1 MGRKKY
7 SEENSMK
14 IKNFAAL
21 LLALAMMFS
30 LCACG
35 SQSAPAQD
43 TPQPSEAQESAAPSE
58 APSEIT
64 VTDMIGRE
72 LTVTPG
78 SYTRVVCIG
87 AGALRMYSY
96 IGDVSLLCGVEDI
109 DNLTLEERPK
119 MFDSVARPYVLAYG
133 DVFSTLPSCGVGG
146 PNAQAAE
153 AEKILS
159 CNPDIVISEY
169 EDVEKEDALQEQL
182 GVPVVTL
189 KSGPNGVFD
198 DAFSQ
203 SMTLLGQ
210 IFGEEE
216 KAEALVSF
224 IAAETAEI
232 AERTASIA
240 DEDKPAVYVC
250 GLGNWGTTNHLMTSQ
265 TYASFEVAN
274 IRNVVTD
281 LGANGVQPIE
291 EEKFVALGADMDII
305 VMDAAAVK
313 NIKPLYQED
322 PTMFDSCKAWQTGEV
337 YLEMAYNAYYT
348 NHEIALANA
357 WYAAK
362 VVYPDLFA
370 DVDMTAKTNEITRMF
385 LGQEL
390 AKQIF
395 ACPSSFG
402 GYQQID
408 TAAFFS

>member
-1 MGRKKY
+1 
-7 SEENSMK
+7 MK

-119 MFDSVARPYVLAYG
+119 MFDSVARPYVLAYS

-348 NHEIALANA
+348 NYEIALINT
-357 WYAAK
+357 WFIAK
-362 VVYPDLFA
+362 SVYPDLFA
-370 DVDMTAKTNEITRMF
+370 DVDITAKTNEIISAF
-385 LGQEL
+385 LGKEL
-390 AKQIF
+390 ADEIF

-402 GYQQID
+402 GYQKID
-408 TAAFFS
+408 TASFFA